1 MMFKNPAGLLL
12 TAVLILVFSGC
23 ATLQESMG
31 DIMDPGSGD
40 GELDESIV
48 IAGIR
53 EALRVGTRN
62 TVISTSQVDGYLGN
76 RLIRIAFPDQ
86 MEPMVSTLRTVGLG
100 SYVSDLEVGMNRA
113 AELAAAEARDI
124 FWNAIREMTVAD
136 AFGILNGDDTAAT
149 SYFRAQ
155 TGAELRERFHPIV
168 ERKMEQIGLSRLYG
182 QAADAYNSIS
192 FTGAPELVDLDE
204 YVTGR
209 ALDGLFTVLAQEEQ
223 KIRNDPAARTTEL
236 LRKVFED

>member
-1 MMFKNPAGLLL
+1 MMYKNPAGLLIA
-12 TAVLILVFSGC
+12 AVLILVFSGC